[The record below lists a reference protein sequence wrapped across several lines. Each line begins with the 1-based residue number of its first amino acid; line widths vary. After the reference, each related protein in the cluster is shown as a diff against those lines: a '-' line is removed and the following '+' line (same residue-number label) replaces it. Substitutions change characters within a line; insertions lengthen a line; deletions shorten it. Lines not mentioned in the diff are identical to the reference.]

1 MPKHNGNTLIFN
13 EFVSDI
19 AAVRHRLDVKQGDLF
34 PRALEITTGH
44 ASRLRS
50 SGAHEPNPRYASI
63 LARLIDVRLT

>member
-1 MPKHNGNTLIFN
+1 M
-13 EFVSDI
+13 
-19 AAVRHRLDVKQGDLF
+19 KQGDLF

-63 LARLIDVRLT
+63 LARLTDVRLT